1 MRLRSYDVSPPGGF
15 PFDQVGDKPQK
26 FPAQPMIEAQ
36 ARIVQS
42 YRKGNGL
49 PRASYAECVED
60 VDRFQCKRLGNNP
73 TFCIACNSDAPHQLS
88 LPANAPG
95 LAPCAGCGARIE

>member
-15 PFDQVGDKPQK
+15 PFEQDGSDK
-26 FPAQPMIEAQ
+26 FATQPMIEAQ
-36 ARIVQS
+36 ARIVQA

-49 PRASYAECVED
+49 ARSSYAECVED
-60 VDRFQCKRLGNNP
+60 VDRYQCQRLGNNP
-73 TFCIACNSDAPHQLS
+73 TFCIECNPDDPHGLS